1 MKNNIQFGH
10 SEKAIVLGDGFLCDL
25 NAARIADGGK
35 PVKTQSQ
42 GSEVPDAL
50 CNHDTVLL
58 HLRAMCPERN

>member
-42 GSEVPDAL
+42 GCWRFMEYHLQSRY
-50 CNHDTVLL
+50 CLL
-58 HLRAMCPERN
+58 RLRL